1 MGSWLVV
8 ATFSQFSLHP
18 QVEVELE
25 SWGKRP
31 SFSPAKLPS
40 TSWDHFHI
48 ISTFAKTCR
57 PPWSVQ
63 VCKRVCLRDQECR
76 SVIEIHWV
84 PLFSKHAEFP
94 SFHMFPHVS
103 TCFHIHFGF
112 GTEINRDQQRS
123 TEIPWD
129 DLRWRQFSLAH
140 DPRITW
146 ARATQRYPEEAGH
159 DCHDTWRPAIPM
171 LTPCWGRHCNN
182 STKRSATGPWRSC
195 LAHGSGIESIYV
207 SPKMAPWIH
216 VSFPSLCLYYIEYR
230 TIRQCTRFI
239 IPWFIIPWFI
249 VRY

>member
-123 TEIPWD
+123 HGMISGGGSSAWHMIRGLHGPG
-129 DLRWRQFSLAH
+129 Q
-140 DPRITW
+140 PRD
-146 ARATQRYPEEAGH
+146 TQRK
-159 DCHDTWRPAIPM
+159 PAMTAMTPGDQPS
-171 LTPCWGRHCNN
+171 PCWRHAEAD
-182 STKRSATGPWRSC
+182 TATTQQREVLLDHDEAAW
-195 LAHGSGIESIYV
+195 L
-207 SPKMAPWIH
+207 MAPEL
-216 VSFPSLCLYYIEYR
+216 SQFMYR
-230 TIRQCTRFI
+230 
-239 IPWFIIPWFI
+239 PK
-249 VRY
+249 